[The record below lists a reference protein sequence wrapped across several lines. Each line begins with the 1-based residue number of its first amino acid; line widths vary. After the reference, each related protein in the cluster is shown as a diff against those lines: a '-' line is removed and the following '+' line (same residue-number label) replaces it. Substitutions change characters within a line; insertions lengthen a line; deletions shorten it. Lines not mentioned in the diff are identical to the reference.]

1 MSETVEF
8 DTILRIKMSCIRKER
23 EQEERKMN
31 NNFTKTNKLTIMA
44 VMFALTVVFVL
55 VTAIPNFAVSIAVAI
70 FLPTIF
76 TGILL
81 GPGAGAAMGGLAGL
95 TTMLRAIFMP
105 LSPSDSLFRNPL
117 VSILPRILIGLAAYM
132 VFRLIA
138 KDSDQSKI
146 VASGFAGAIGMLTN
160 TIFVVGMLYVVY
172 GQTMVE
178 AMGGLGFVSALGVLF
193 TSNGIVEMVVA
204 AVITPILM
212 RAYLS
217 YRKK

>member
-1 MSETVEF
+1 
-8 DTILRIKMSCIRKER
+8 
-23 EQEERKMN
+23 MN

-95 TTMLRAIFMP
+95 ATMLRAIFMP
-105 LSPSDSLFRNPL
+105 LSPFDFFFRNPL

-204 AVITPILM
+204 AVVTPILM